1 MRIGRINTVKCSH
14 NWIVTSVF
22 HHSWN
27 LGLSSKTSVIKISKR
42 FVQQDKRNIRN
53 SIGKQSML
61 PLTNVPRFAL
71 SNIWETSRNHYII
84 IISTTMIFKIYSH
97 HQEMCCGKTSVLI
110 NLNTIIRNFSRSNT
124 CKAEAKQGNQN
135 TNHDFY

>member
-14 NWIVTSVF
+14 NWIAASVF

-27 LGLSSKTSVIKISKR
+27 LGLSSKTTVIKISKG
-42 FVQQDKRNIRN
+42 FVQQDKRNVWNAISN
-53 SIGKQSML
+53 QSVL

-71 SNIWETSRNHYII
+71 SNIWETSRNHNVI

-97 HQEMCCGKTSVLI
+97 HQEMSCGKASVLI

-124 CKAEAKQGNQN
+124 CEAEAKQGNQN